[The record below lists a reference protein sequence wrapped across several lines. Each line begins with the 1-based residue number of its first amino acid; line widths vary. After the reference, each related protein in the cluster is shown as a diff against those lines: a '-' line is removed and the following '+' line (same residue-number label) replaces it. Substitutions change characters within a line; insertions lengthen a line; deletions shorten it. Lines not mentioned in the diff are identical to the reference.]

1 VVGGKNFVMFVMQRE
16 SSWRKEEQTAERD
29 VGRRGC
35 GSEWQ
40 GNVTDCMEFVASAAH
55 LYST

>member
-1 VVGGKNFVMFVMQRE
+1 MLKFLEGWDEWMGRVDGRNNFVMFVMQRE

-35 GSEWQ
+35 GRE
-40 GNVTDCMEFVASAAH
+40 
-55 LYST
+55 